1 MNYSKYIFTLI
12 LISFSFVLSGQV
24 TVNEEPIVKDAMAKY
39 KRVNASIDF
48 VRAWRIQIITTD
60 DRRSMEKA
68 IRDFERLYPHI
79 NFDWEHNAPY
89 YQVRVGAYEKREDL
103 EAFLLEIKNEFPS
116 AIPVQAD
123 IEKKEL
129 ITGNG

>member
-1 MNYSKYIFTLI
+1 MKYTKYIIAAFFMI
-12 LISFSFVLSGQV
+12 FVYSANGQV
-24 TVNEEPIVKDAMAKY
+24 EVNEEPIVQDAMAKY
-39 KRVNASIDF
+39 KRINNSIEF
-48 VRAWRIQIITTD
+48 IRAWRIQIITTD

-68 IRDFERLYPHI
+68 ILDFERLYPHI

-103 EAFLLEIKNEFPS
+103 EAFLLEIKKDFPS

>member
-60 DRRSMEKA
+60 DRRRMEKA
-68 IRDFERLYPHI
+68 IRDFERLYPTRLARRTQTLSKFKLLFDFIH
-79 NFDWEHNAPY
+79 NFNSSSKHLL
-89 YQVRVGAYEKREDL
+89 QKVRRRGYSRQQGTTRSIDTFML
-103 EAFLLEIKNEFPS
+103 R
-116 AIPVQAD
+116 
-123 IEKKEL
+123 
-129 ITGNG
+129 